1 MKKSIY
7 RFILYPA
14 RQLYRFIVQPR
25 TRGVKAIIIYKNQ
38 ILLIK
43 NTYGDRRW
51 NVPGGGVNNDESLE
65 DAIRREVY
73 EEVGIKVEKITPIG
87 TFQNIHEYK
96 YDTVTVYKMSVQNK
110 TVTIDNSEI
119 ESYQWFEL
127 SNLPAQQ
134 TCTKTLLNILE
145 YLY

>member
-1 MKKSIY
+1 
-7 RFILYPA
+7 
-14 RQLYRFIVQPR
+14 
-25 TRGVKAIIIYKNQ
+25 
-38 ILLIK
+38 
-43 NTYGDRRW
+43 
-51 NVPGGGVNNDESLE
+51 VPGGGVNNDESLE

-73 EEVGIKVEKITPIG
+73 EEVGIKEEKIEPIG

-96 YDTVTVYKMSVQNK
+96 HDTVTVYKMNVQNK

-134 TCTKTLLNILE
+134 TCTKTLLNILK